1 METLKHALHSAHE
14 LIHSKVFRTKVLRL
28 IANSLTSVF
37 GASSSSSNNNNIG
50 GSLSVAKRNA
60 ACTLVLCHQLLGDA
74 TSVGEIIMQLI
85 DDASKDDDSALLGL
99 QLCFDIIDT
108 GDQAFVT
115 KVASCLPIREEGSS
129 NATTAATVLGS
140 NGAEGRD
147 NDVEIDAEGNATSSS
162 SLANAN
168 EFGVEVVET
177 ERTKIRHRSEAT
189 WTHFTNAH
197 RILTGGFTSELSLS
211 FLYKNSNADTLIMSN
226 LKKAL
231 DERTMVRNSVLHNCA
246 VSAHGY
252 LNAGTTNDDFL
263 RDNLDWMKK
272 ASNW

>member
-1 METLKHALHSAHE
+1 M
-14 LIHSKVFRTKVLRL
+14 
-28 IANSLTSVF
+28 
-37 GASSSSSNNNNIG
+37 
-50 GSLSVAKRNA
+50 
-60 ACTLVLCHQLLGDA
+60 GDA
-74 TSVGEIIMQLI
+74 ASVGNIITQLI
-85 DDASKDDDSALLGL
+85 DGGGDVDGRGAKAEEDGNDDSALLGL

-115 KVASCLPIREEGSS
+115 KVASCLPKRENDASNAAIMGSNVAEGS
-129 NATTAATVLGS
+129 
-140 NGAEGRD
+140 D
-147 NDVEIDAEGNATSSS
+147 NVEVDDEGNATSPP
-162 SLANAN
+162 ANAN

-177 ERTKIRHRSEAT
+177 MMTTKIIRSDAT

-211 FLYKNSNADTLIMSN
+211 FLYKNSNADTLIMTN

-246 VSAHGY
+246 VTAHGY